1 MRFTPSIVQIET
13 SSLRF
18 RGLLFWEKR
27 RRLRLRLR
35 MVLSRL
41 EAAMGRKGVRI
52 RVLKTAGAAEVTVWV
67 NAIVAVGVV
76 AALAL

>member
-13 SSLRF
+13 SSAFPRF
-18 RGLLFWEKR
+18 NILGEAAPATTTATDGA
-27 RRLRLRLR
+27 
-35 MVLSRL
+35 SRL
-41 EAAMGRKGVRI
+41 EAAVGRKGVRI

-67 NAIVAVGVV
+67 NAVVVVGVV